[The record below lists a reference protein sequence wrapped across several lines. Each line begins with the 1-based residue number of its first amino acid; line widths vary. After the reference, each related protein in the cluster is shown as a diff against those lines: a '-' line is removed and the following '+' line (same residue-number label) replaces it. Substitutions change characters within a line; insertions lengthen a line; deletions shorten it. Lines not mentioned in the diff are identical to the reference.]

1 MRLTAPALSLL
12 ASGLLLAACK
22 PNVPND
28 GIPPAPSAAPAAA
41 QAPGTAAP
49 SDNLNAVLWIQRS
62 EEYRANSLSIFR
74 AAADQLDRAIAE
86 SNWDALVP
94 EERELIG
101 DATALPP
108 AVIMD
113 IDETVLDN
121 SPYQARLIQNGLEYD
136 EVTWAQWVAEKKAK
150 PVPGVL
156 EFARAAEAK
165 GVTIL
170 YLSNRAQHLQDAT
183 LANLRAEGLPVKD
196 ESVFLGLGMH
206 VEGCEQHGSE
216 KTCRRR
222 VAGRDY
228 RVLMQFGDQL
238 GDFVDI
244 VANTSEARGQLL
256 EDYGD
261 WFGERWWMLAN
272 PSYGGW
278 EPAQFNNA
286 WDQPATARREA
297 KRAALNLDQ

>member
-12 ASGLLLAACK
+12 ASALLLAACK
-22 PNVPND
+22 PTT
-28 GIPPAPSAAPAAA
+28 PPADAPVDAAAPTQAPAASD
-41 QAPGTAAP
+41 P

-74 AAADQLDRAIAE
+74 AAADHLDDAIAQA
-86 SNWDALVP
+86 NWDALVP

-101 DATALPP
+101 DASALPP

-121 SPYQARLIQNGLEYD
+121 SPYQARLVQNGMEYD

-156 EFARAAEAK
+156 EFAKAAEAK

-170 YLSNRAQHLQDAT
+170 YLSNRAQHLQEAT
-183 LANLRAEGLPVKD
+183 LENLRAEGLPVKD
-196 ESVFLGLGMH
+196 ESVFLGLGTF
-206 VEGCEQHGSE
+206 VENCEQHGTE

-222 VAGRDY
+222 LAGRDY

-244 VANTSEARGQLL
+244 VANTTDARGELL
-256 EDYGD
+256 DTYGD

-278 EPAQFNNA
+278 EPAQFNNDWA
-286 WDQPATARREA
+286 QPTEARRA
-297 KRAALNLDQ
+297 SKRDALELAD

>member
-12 ASGLLLAACK
+12 ASALLLAACK
-22 PNVPND
+22 PTT
-28 GIPPAPSAAPAAA
+28 PPAEVPASAAAPAAP
-41 QAPGTAAP
+41 QAPAATDP

-62 EEYRANSLSIFR
+62 EEYKANSLSIFR
-74 AAADQLDRAIAE
+74 AAADHLDDAIAE
-86 SNWDALVP
+86 KHWDALVP

-121 SPYQARLIQNGLEYD
+121 SPYQARLVQNGLAYD

-165 GVTIL
+165 GITII

-183 LANLRAEGLPVKD
+183 IENLRAEGLPVKD
-196 ESVFLGLGMH
+196 ESVFLGLGTF
-206 VEGCEQHGSE
+206 VENCEQHGTE

-222 VAGRDY
+222 LAGRDY

-244 VANTSEARGQLL
+244 VANTPDARGALL
-256 EDYGD
+256 EQYGD

-278 EPAQFNNA
+278 EPAQFNNDWA
-286 WDQPATARREA
+286 QPDGARRAA
-297 KRAALNLDQ
+297 KRQALELSN